1 MDRALDTIYKINLQ
15 YNEVFVD
22 YDDCLV
28 MRDGTINHTLMAYL
42 WWCVNKNIRLTLL
55 TKHDTEIHEC
65 LKKLRMDNLF
75 DRVIQ
80 ISHEQHKSD
89 YIDNNE
95 AIFIDDSFAERLEIS
110 TNCKIPVFSI
120 DMIKG
125 LIQL

>member
-1 MDRALDTIYKINLQ
+1 
-15 YNEVFVD
+15 
-22 YDDCLV
+22 
-28 MRDGTINHTLMAYL
+28 
-42 WWCVNKNIRLTLL
+42 
-55 TKHDTEIHEC
+55 
-65 LKKLRMDNLF
+65 MDNLF

-89 YIDNNE
+89 YIDNNK
-95 AIFIDDSFAERLEIS
+95 AIFIDDSFAERREIS